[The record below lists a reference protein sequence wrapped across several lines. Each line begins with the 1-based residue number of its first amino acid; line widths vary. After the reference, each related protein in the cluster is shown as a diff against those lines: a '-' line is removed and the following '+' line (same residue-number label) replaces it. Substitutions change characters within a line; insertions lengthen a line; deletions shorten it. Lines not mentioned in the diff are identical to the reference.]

1 MRSIKQSLLA
11 GLALGVFAAVGSPAF
26 AQGTLRIA
34 MTAADVPTTTGAPTQ
49 GLEGTRFAGY
59 PAFEPLV
66 MWDLRKTDNPP
77 GVLPWLATEWKTD
90 PADRTKWIFT
100 LRKGVK
106 YHDGSEFTANDVVF
120 TMARL
125 FDNKSPQFDPA
136 AAATNAS
143 RAPFIAK
150 WEKIDDYTVAIY
162 TKTPTTY
169 FTDVV
174 AGILFPSSTQYEK
187 VGKNWQAFAAAP
199 SGTGAFKITGFDRT
213 SITMEKN
220 PNYWN
225 TARAAKLDKVIL
237 YPMPESTTRLAALR
251 SGQVDWIEVPPP
263 DAMPGLTRAGFTV
276 ATSPF
281 PHMWPY
287 WLKIADNTPF
297 KDVRVR
303 QALNYAVDREGLV
316 TLLNGAAE
324 PAKGFWKPG
333 DPRFGKPKNDYKYD
347 PAKAKA
353 LLAEAGY
360 KGLVPVK
367 VLISTA
373 GSGQMLPLPMN
384 ELLQQSAREAGFDLS
399 FSVVD
404 FAQMSAL
411 RLKPDAPEM
420 KDVIASNSS
429 FTTADMTWFYFS
441 FYPPNWPQY
450 DDPEVTK
457 MMTEYKTNFELENPT
472 ELLAKIHEKLVD
484 DSPWVWI
491 VHDRN
496 PRAFAS
502 YVKGYTPAQSW
513 FTDLTTVYIQK

>member
-1 MRSIKQSLLA
+1 MRSIGRPLLA
-11 GLALGVFAAVGSPAF
+11 LAAMMLAGPAL

-49 GLEGTRFAGY
+49 GLEGVRFVGY
-59 PAFEPLV
+59 PVFEPLV

-77 GVLPWLATEWKTD
+77 GVIPWLAKEWKTD
-90 PADRTKWIFT
+90 PANRNKWIFT

-106 YHDGSEFTANDVVF
+106 FHDGSEFTANDVVF
-120 TMARL
+120 NLARF
-125 FDNKSPQFDPA
+125 FDKTSPQFEAAGA
-136 AAATNAS
+136 AASAS
-143 RAPFIAK
+143 RAPFIDK

-174 AGILFPSSTQYEK
+174 AGILMASSTQYEK
-187 VGKNWQAFAAAP
+187 LGKSWQAFAAQP
-199 SGTGAFKITGFDRT
+199 SGTGAFRISASDRT
-213 SITMEKN
+213 SVTMDKN
-220 PNYWN
+220 KTYWN
-225 TARAAKLDKVIL
+225 TERAAKLDKIIVF
-237 YPMPESTTRLAALR
+237 PMPEATTRIAALR

-263 DAMPGLTRAGFTV
+263 DAMPSLKAAGFNVT
-276 ATSPF
+276 TSPF
-281 PHMWPY
+281 PHIWPY
-287 WLKIADNTPF
+287 WLKIADGSPF

-303 QALNYAVDREGLV
+303 QAFNYAVDREGLV

-333 DPRFGKPKNDYKYD
+333 DPRFGRPKNDYKYD
-347 PAKAKA
+347 PKKAKE
-353 LLAEAGY
+353 LLAAAGY
-360 KGLVPVK
+360 KDLVPAK
-367 VLISTA
+367 ILISTA

-384 ELLQQSAREAGFDLS
+384 ELLQQSAKEAGFDLS

-404 FAQMSAL
+404 FAQMTAL
-411 RLKPDAPEM
+411 RSKPDSPEM
-420 KDVIASNSS
+420 KGVVGSNSS
-429 FTTADMTWFYFS
+429 FTTADMTWFYYS

-450 DDPEVTK
+450 DDPETTK
-457 MMTEYKTNFELENPT
+457 MMTEYKTNFELANPT

-496 PRAFAS
+496 PRAFAPS
-502 YVKGYTPAQSW
+502 VKGYTPAQAW